1 MLGSKYNHSTFLE
14 ILVAK
19 NTWSGAQDQISSLAN
34 DQMTSR
40 GMADLKTWK
49 KVSIEV
55 TLLKIA
61 SLLNKKIRLRT
72 MQQLWLVKKE
82 RGSYTNWKVMGSIPG
97 FPNLY
102 GDCVWI
108 DEWGLY

>member
-61 SLLNKKIRLRT
+61 SLLNKK
-72 MQQLWLVKKE
+72 KKKIKNNAAAE
-82 RGSYTNWKVMGSIPG
+82 VSEEGEGVIH
-97 FPNLY
+97 
-102 GDCVWI
+102 
-108 DEWGLY
+108 